1 MLLLELAL
9 LALAGLIISDL
20 IGGQSSKANVF
31 EFLGYLLGVLI
42 LPIAALFWALVEKNR
57 FSTLILA
64 GASLAVLVMV
74 ARMNQLWFG

>member
-1 MLLLELAL
+1 MLMLELAL
-9 LALAGLIISDL
+9 LVLAVFIVTDL
-20 IGGQSSKANVF
+20 VGGQSSKANVF
-31 EFLGYLLGVLI
+31 EFLGYLFGVLI

-64 GASLAVLVMV
+64 GASLAVLVMI